1 MNSSSI
7 KIKSLRELQK
17 PDVKGRVIVLVHL
30 DTCPPCQRFYPLY
43 QDMITSEQARRSS
56 LTKRSGKFYSLE
68 HSMNPDKQSIKEDE
82 LAAIKKR
89 TGNSSVPV
97 VIAMENGKYVSH
109 LHPSVYREGES
120 RSATIKELEDFVK
133 RNE

>member
-1 MNSSSI
+1 MKASTI
-7 KIKSLRELQK
+7 KIKSLRELQNAN
-17 PDVKGRVIVLVHL
+17 VKGRVIVLVHL

-43 QDMITSEQARRSS
+43 KDMITQ
-56 LTKRSGKFYSLE
+56 RSGKGLIKFYSLE
-68 HSMNPDKQSIKEDE
+68 HSMNPNKQSIKGDE

-97 VIAMENGKYVSH
+97 AISMENGKYVSH